1 LIIRLFFIFSVVFS
15 ILFANDN
22 SVLVK
27 AKIVG
32 KDVVV
37 NAKNSNPFSVT
48 VVYDAK
54 FNNLETREKFPMLFV
69 LKPQSQKKI
78 LKLHIKGKFRYKA
91 NYHWTIGSKD
101 AIHDDSYIYRLPYE
115 LGTKR
120 TVSQGFNGDFTH
132 FGASQYAVD
141 FSMPVDTK
149 IYAAREGR
157 VVKVKDDSNKGG
169 PTKAFLDDANYV
181 IIEHNDG
188 TLATYAHLKYHGVVV
203 KVGQNV
209 NRGELI
215 GYSGQTGMARG
226 PHLHFIV
233 YKAIDGKTRESFP
246 IKFRS
251 AQGLIENPKKGMVYQ
266 AK

>member
-1 LIIRLFFIFSVVFS
+1 MIRLLFILSFVLS

-22 SVLVK
+22 SVVVK

-54 FNNLETREKFPMLFV
+54 FKNLNTREKFPMLFV
-69 LKPQSQKKI
+69 LKPQSQKKV
-78 LKLHIKGKFRYKA
+78 LKLHIKGKFKYKA
-91 NYHWTIGSKD
+91 NYNWTIGSKD
-101 AIHDDSYIYRLPYE
+101 AAHDNSYIYRLPYE
-115 LGTKR
+115 VGTKR

-132 FGASQYAVD
+132 FGASKYAVD
-141 FSMPVDTK
+141 FSMPVGTEV
-149 IYAAREGR
+149 YSAREGR
-157 VVKVKDDSNKGG
+157 VVKVKNDSNKGG

-209 NRGELI
+209 SRGEHL
-215 GYSGQTGMARG
+215 GYSGKTGMARG
-226 PHLHFIV
+226 PHLHFMV
-233 YKAIDGKTRESFP
+233 YKAVDGETRESIP
-246 IKFRS
+246 IKFYS
-251 AQGLIENPKKGMVYQ
+251 FNGLIEKPEKNKEYQ
-266 AK
+266 AVY